1 MNLRHSLLLLILASI
16 CACGFELRGSNLETL
31 KQSKVYVNS
40 SGNNTLAREIRKQL
54 NFADVPVA
62 RTVSEADYVVDVGNE
77 SFERKVLSV
86 SGQTGKVEEYEILY
100 QASFSVRGPGGKT
113 LVKYEPITAQRDY
126 VFVDDAVLSKSDE
139 ENKLR
144 EEIRQQSAASVLRRL
159 KTLTQ

>member
-1 MNLRHSLLLLILASI
+1 MNLRHCLFLLILTSL

-31 KQSKVYVNS
+31 KQSRVYVNS
-40 SGNNTLAREIRKQL
+40 SGANTLAREIRKQL

-86 SGQTGKVEEYEILY
+86 SGETGKAEEYEILY
-100 QASFSVRGPGGKT
+100 HTYFSVTGPGGKT
-113 LVKYEPITAQRDY
+113 LVKSEPITVQRDF

>member
-1 MNLRHSLLLLILASI
+1 MNLRHSLFLLILASL

-62 RTVSEADYVVDVGNE
+62 RTASEADYVVDVGNE
-77 SFERKVLSV
+77 SFERRVLSV
-86 SGQTGKVEEYEILY
+86 SGETGKAEEYEILY
-100 QASFSVRGPGGKT
+100 QTYFSVTGPGGKT
-113 LVKYEPITAQRDY
+113 LVKSEPITGQRDF

>member
-40 SGNNTLAREIRKQL
+40 SGANPLAREIREQL
-54 NFADVPVA
+54 KFAEVPVA

-77 SFERKVLSV
+77 NFERKVLSI
-86 SGQTGKVEEYEILY
+86 SGETGKVEEFEILY
-100 QASFSVRGPGGKT
+100 HAYFSVTGPGGKT
-113 LVKYEPITAQRDY
+113 LVKSEPITGQRDF
-126 VFVDDAVLSKSDE
+126 VFVDDAVLGKSDE

-144 EEIRQQSAASVLRRL
+144 EEMRRQSATSVLRRL